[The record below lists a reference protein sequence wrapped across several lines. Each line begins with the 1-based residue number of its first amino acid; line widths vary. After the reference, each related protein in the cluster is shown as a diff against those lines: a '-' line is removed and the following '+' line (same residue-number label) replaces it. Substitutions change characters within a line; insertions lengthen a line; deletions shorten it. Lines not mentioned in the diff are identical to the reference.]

1 MKYNIVNA
9 SVKGKIHE
17 EEGDVNQDFLKID
30 RLRNIL
36 LLSDG
41 MGGHKAG
48 EEASK
53 TVVGKVYDQMVEMYR
68 GLIDED
74 YNQEDIS
81 KMMRDQII
89 PYANNFV
96 YAAGSLPGKV
106 IKTYENLKN
115 IQSQYGDL
123 DGLVSKTLRE
133 IGPVDNKLKEY
144 RDDVDRMGATLDAGI
159 IYNDVAYIGHVGNGR
174 VYHISKHGNI
184 KKLTK
189 EHVDY
194 GDLDLPRL
202 DETVIEMGLGLTNY
216 IGQESNIPIDMY
228 QIPLSIGDRLLIVTD
243 GLSHSVSE
251 SEMLVASRETDK
263 AVFNLLDLAEN
274 PGWVA
279 EAYSRIRNVP
289 IDEAQKHLGLRDDTS
304 FILAKRLE

>member
-123 DGLVSKTLRE
+123 DGLVSKTLIE
-133 IGPVDNKLKEY
+133 L
-144 RDDVDRMGATLDAGI
+144 
-159 IYNDVAYIGHVGNGR
+159 
-174 VYHISKHGNI
+174 S
-184 KKLTK
+184 TK
-189 EHVDY
+189 ES
-194 GDLDLPRL
+194 
-202 DETVIEMGLGLTNY
+202 T
-216 IGQESNIPIDMY
+216 
-228 QIPLSIGDRLLIVTD
+228 LI
-243 GLSHSVSE
+243 LF
-251 SEMLVASRETDK
+251 RK
-263 AVFNLLDLAEN
+263 
-274 PGWVA
+274 W
-279 EAYSRIRNVP
+279 
-289 IDEAQKHLGLRDDTS
+289 
-304 FILAKRLE
+304 